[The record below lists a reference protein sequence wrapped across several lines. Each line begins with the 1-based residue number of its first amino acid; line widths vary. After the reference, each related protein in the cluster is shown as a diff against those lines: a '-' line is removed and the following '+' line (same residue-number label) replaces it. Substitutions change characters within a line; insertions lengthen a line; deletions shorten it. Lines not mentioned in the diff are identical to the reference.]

1 MHTHYYLTVFPSEAL
16 IASQLEPAQFG
27 SYMATGSRKGS
38 SERLIFIEI
47 EGRCTDAFDWDYAE
61 KRCVPHPNG
70 DPKHSV
76 YLAVY
81 RALERIPLKAFGSLY
96 LTTQDGRTLG
106 LSKEEFRD
114 SENRQNYSVYKELC
128 PVSPVVVSALRP
140 DQFSAYITD
149 PDIKIA
155 VPSIIF
161 ADLKTPNLEDPDNS
175 GNIGNMYSSKISHLL
190 ECIAAVE
197 SDASKKNKTFD
208 RSNVESF
215 TFQVINNGIYV
226 GSGGDIIMYRMP
238 GIEDIKK
245 IDYDWGRSAL
255 II

>member
-1 MHTHYYLTVFPSEAL
+1 MQTHYYLTVFPSEAL
-16 IASQLEPAQFG
+16 IASQLEPVQFG

-47 EGRCTDAFDWDYAE
+47 EGRCTDEFDWEYAE

-76 YLAVY
+76 YLTVY
-81 RALERIPLKAFGSLY
+81 RALEKIPLSAFGSLY

-106 LSKEEFRD
+106 LEKSAYSEPRSRHNFR
-114 SENRQNYSVYKELC
+114 VYKELC
-128 PVSPVVVSALRP
+128 PVSPVVVSALHP
-140 DQFSAYITD
+140 DQFCAYITD

-155 VPSIIF
+155 VPAIVF
-161 ADLKTPNLEDPDNS
+161 ADLKTPNLDDPDNS
-175 GNIGNMYSSKISHLL
+175 GNIGNMYSGKMNHLL

-215 TFQVINNGIYV
+215 TFQVIDHGIYV
-226 GSGGDIIMYRMP
+226 GSGKEIIMYRMP
-238 GIEDIKK
+238 GIEEIKN

-255 II
+255 IL